1 MLDSWRSYLPRSV
14 ARSALDQGRVATRP
28 SGYLVRGSH
37 SSSSRCFL
45 GWSPLALL
53 AAARI
58 ARLRL
63 PAARPS
69 PLHSASFETEE
80 DKRKSLGSYGR
91 SAPARARALRPAH
104 PPPAAVLQLCASS
117 APSSSAPSLCCGG
130 APPSG
135 PLCASCTCRTARH
148 GSGRGTAPPPT
159 EHTPRLSAAASN
171 QPCANPARRPTPPP
185 STPPPAPRA
194 ARGTACSTAS
204 RTARGCPSR

>member
-130 APPSG
+130 GTTKRAAVRLLHLPHCAPRQRKGHRAAPYRAHPKAQRRGLEPALRQSG
-135 PLCASCTCRTARH
+135 P
-148 GSGRGTAPPPT
+148 
-159 EHTPRLSAAASN
+159 
-171 QPCANPARRPTPPP
+171 
-185 STPPPAPRA
+185 
-194 ARGTACSTAS
+194 
-204 RTARGCPSR
+204 